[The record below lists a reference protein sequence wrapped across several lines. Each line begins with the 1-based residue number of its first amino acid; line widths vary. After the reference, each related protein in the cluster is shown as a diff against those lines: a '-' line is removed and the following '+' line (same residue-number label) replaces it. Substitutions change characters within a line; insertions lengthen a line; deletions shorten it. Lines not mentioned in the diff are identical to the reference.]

1 MADGVQ
7 TTMRCMKASNRI
19 GWCLLAMACLGSGEA
34 AASRT
39 ASFTASITQA
49 LTDTEA
55 WREQAHWRVA
65 MAPHTEHYRP
75 SAEHQTVWA
84 VALERQ
90 RHDGWL
96 AGASRFS
103 NSFGQ
108 PSAYVYLGHR
118 FDRLFGQRA
127 LYGQLSAGL
136 LYGYRG
142 RFEDKVPFNN
152 DGFAPGALATI
163 GSQLTRRA
171 AVAAHFLGDAGV
183 MLQLSWDLR

>member
-1 MADGVQ
+1 
-7 TTMRCMKASNRI
+7 MKSLKRI
-19 GWCLLAMACLGSGEA
+19 GWCLRVMGLLGGS
-34 AASRT
+34 AAS
-39 ASFTASITQA
+39 ASSMATLTQELA
-49 LTDTEA
+49 DAQA

-75 SAEHQTVWA
+75 SGEHQSVWA

-90 RHDGWL
+90 RRDGWL

-108 PSAYVYLGHR
+108 PSAYIYVGHR
-118 FDRLFGQRA
+118 FDGLLGQRS

-142 RFEDKVPFNN
+142 RFEDKVPLNH
-152 DGFAPGALATI
+152 DGFSPGALATI

-183 MLQLSWDLR
+183 MLQVSWDLR

>member
-1 MADGVQ
+1 
-7 TTMRCMKASNRI
+7 MKSSKHI
-19 GWCLLAMACLGSGEA
+19 GWGCLLAGMLGSGG
-34 AASRT
+34 ASAWADSMNT
-39 ASFTASITQA
+39 LTQE
-49 LTDTEA
+49 LVDTQA
-55 WREQAHWRVA
+55 WREQAYWRVA

-75 SAEHQTVWA
+75 SAEHQSVWA

-90 RHDGWL
+90 RRDGWL

-108 PSAYVYLGHR
+108 PSAYLYVGHR
-118 FDRLFGQRA
+118 FDGLLGQRS

-142 RFEDKVPFNN
+142 RFEDKVPLNSN
-152 DGFAPGALATI
+152 GFAPGALVTI

-171 AVAAHFLGDAGV
+171 AVAAHLLGDAGV